1 MNPSPLGLT
10 AETIEERFDEM
21 LDAVLSSRRTAREP
35 ALDLSV
41 CTRTK
46 QEFTLHWLEV
56 ITRTNS
62 EMGFQFVRHV
72 ARAFEFMDLRL
83 VEDWI
88 INAMDIYDRQG
99 LYPGS
104 EAFAAVD
111 TFAYE
116 ESLRPVTVRLD
127 ETIVVLNHYIERIGI
142 VINPVRD
149 GTQN

>member
-1 MNPSPLGLT
+1 MPEDKSLSFESL
-10 AETIEERFDEM
+10 EERFDEM

-35 ALDLSV
+35 ALALSV
-41 CTRTK
+41 CTRTQ

-56 ITRTNS
+56 IIRTNS
-62 EMGFQFVRHV
+62 EMGFQFVRHA
-72 ARAFEFMDLRL
+72 ARAFEFMDLKQ

-116 ESLRPVTVRLD
+116 ESLRPVTVR
-127 ETIVVLNHYIERIGI
+127 
-142 VINPVRD
+142 PVSY
-149 GTQN
+149 THLTLPTKA

>member
-1 MNPSPLGLT
+1 MPEEKSLCFEAL
-10 AETIEERFDEM
+10 EERFDEM

-35 ALDLSV
+35 AQALSV
-41 CTRTK
+41 CSRTQ

-62 EMGFQFVRHV
+62 EMGFQFVRHA
-72 ARAFEFMDLRL
+72 ARAFEDMDLKQ

-88 INAMDIYDRQG
+88 INAMDVYDRQG

-104 EAFAAVD
+104 DAFAAVD